1 MLRKMLVLGALAVV
15 AVVLG
20 AANASAHPNPGS
32 SPTNH
37 ASFPGQGQGT
47 DGFSD
52 GRTVG

>member
-15 AVVLG
+15 AMVLG
-20 AANASAHPNPGS
+20 AANASAHPNPG
-32 SPTNH
+32 PTPANH
-37 ASFPGQGQGT
+37 ASFQGHGT